1 MGDKLEINNI
11 PPPNVLRETGIT
23 DATMADFVLQRFGL
37 MFSILHAKK
46 DHYACCVC
54 YLMVLII
61 VQSINSKN
69 HLSDALKCCYR
80 HKSVP

>member
-23 DATMADFVLQRFGL
+23 DATMADFVLQRYGL

-46 DHYACCVC
+46 TTMPAVCV
-54 YLMVLII
+54 I
-61 VQSINSKN
+61 
-69 HLSDALKCCYR
+69 
-80 HKSVP
+80 